1 MRMGEE
7 LGMGK
12 GAGLEMGEELGMG
25 NGKGKGMGEEIE
37 RKRNGRRTG
46 NREKE
51 WDRGRNEDEESSKK
65 TLGPELLTG
74 DSTFLD

>member
-1 MRMGEE
+1 MEKEKEWERK
-7 LGMGK
+7 L
-12 GAGLEMGEELGMG
+12 
-25 NGKGKGMGEEIE
+25 KGKGMGEELGIG
-37 RKRNGRRTG
+37 KRPGI
-46 NREKE
+46 E